1 MRLKVLK
8 VQITKIYLFSILHA
22 NFKTYPLQLFI
33 QRSLKLTTEHFLCC
47 WMYVCLGGLLL
58 YFLKSGLCLTMRK
71 RNIRIYSGKLDTL
84 AKSF

>member
-47 WMYVCLGGLLL
+47 WMYVCLGGGVVV
-58 YFLKSGLCLTMRK
+58 FFK
-71 RNIRIYSGKLDTL
+71 IRIVPDYEEKEYQNLQWQT
-84 AKSF
+84 